1 MELTNKLIIF
11 TSLSFIILILFITL
25 AIYFTKSSKHKTTIS
40 PMLVLTVGVF
50 VAVAIIFYPMYEK
63 QYMDNNS
70 FYTVYK
76 CISLS
81 IHNSMRLFV
90 LDGEFDALN
99 EFISSNDINPVFADI
114 FSVYSV
120 SLFILAPI
128 TVIVVGL
135 SFFKSL
141 TTIVKYTLSNKK
153 YYYYMSELNEH
164 SLILAEDILKTDKKN
179 KQIIFFDVQSY
190 DEESELIFKAKATGA
205 LMFSQDINELAIKK
219 PSNKRIVKCYFI
231 AEDED
236 ENLKDSLSF
245 INHYNKKDEYNTAN
259 FQCYVFSRTADSTL
273 LLDNIEKGNIKV
285 RRVNES
291 RNLIINIL
299 RNNSIF
305 DNYIEKDGVKE
316 INIMIVGLGQYGK
329 ELLKAICWCG
339 QMVGYK
345 LTINVFDKRTNLSS
359 IIESEAPE
367 LIKLIGC
374 KAKGEAQ
381 YDIIFHD
388 GIDILSTEFHS
399 EINKVANTTMAFVL
413 LGDDELNIRS
423 AIRLRE
429 LFGRLSLDGKCKLP
443 GIYAAVTNYEKTDII
458 NSIGGLKNFKEKPYD
473 INFIG
478 NIRTEYSQEVVE
490 QTELEEKG
498 LKCHL
503 RWSKTVEDE
512 IQNLVLYN
520 KFEYYRKSSMS
531 EVLYSELRRSLGIE
545 LVHDQELVSDYE
557 HRRWNAYMRTEGYVY
572 NKTRDDIAK
581 THPSLIVFDDL
592 SQEEKDKDTEVL
604 KASDVD

>member
-245 INHYNKKDEYNTAN
+245 INHYNKKDEYNTSN

-305 DNYIEKDGVKE
+305 DSYIEKDGYKE

-388 GIDILSTEFHS
+388 GIDILSTEFYS

-503 RWSKTVEDE
+503 RWSKTVEDKAE
-512 IQNLVLYN
+512 NLLLYN

>member
-1 MELTNKLIIF
+1 MEL
-11 TSLSFIILILFITL
+11 
-25 AIYFTKSSKHKTTIS
+25 
-40 PMLVLTVGVF
+40 
-50 VAVAIIFYPMYEK
+50 
-63 QYMDNNS
+63 Q
-70 FYTVYK
+70 
-76 CISLS
+76 
-81 IHNSMRLFV
+81 R
-90 LDGEFDALN
+90 
-99 EFISSNDINPVFADI
+99 
-114 FSVYSV
+114 
-120 SLFILAPI
+120 
-128 TVIVVGL
+128 
-135 SFFKSL
+135 
-141 TTIVKYTLSNKK
+141 
-153 YYYYMSELNEH
+153 
-164 SLILAEDILKTDKKN
+164 
-179 KQIIFFDVQSY
+179 IFFDVQSY

-205 LMFSQDINELAIKK
+205 FMFSQDINELAIKK

-245 INHYNKKDEYNTAN
+245 ISHYNKKEDYNTSN

-305 DNYIEKDGVKE
+305 ENYIEKDGVKE

-329 ELLKAICWCG
+329 ELLKAVCWCG

-374 KAKGEAQ
+374 TAKGEAQ
-381 YDIIFHD
+381 YNIIFHD
-388 GIDILSTEFHS
+388 GIDILSTEFHQ

-473 INFIG
+473 INFVG
-478 NIRTEYSQEVVE
+478 DIRTEYSEEVVE

-498 LKCHL
+498 IKCHL

-512 IQNLVLYN
+512 IQNLALYN

-581 THPSLIVFDDL
+581 THPSLIIFDDL